1 VRLAEHINVTNQDVK
16 SRYLAGPIKKSFISE
31 KETHFKFRK
40 GNTFP
45 TDFFEKELDI
55 WLLNFL
61 KGWEWLPATNYLRR
75 F

>member
-16 SRYLAGPIKKSFISE
+16 SRYLAGPIKKIP
-31 KETHFKFRK
+31 HFRK